1 LAPAARGLDAFCARR
16 RGGLPM
22 PKHTISR
29 RRFVKTAGGAALAA
43 GVASSALAPRA
54 AHAQKKTLRIIQW
67 SHFVPGYDKW
77 FDGVFCK
84 QWGEKHDTDVRVDHI
99 SIGEINAR
107 AAAEVAAQKG
117 HDLFMFLSPPA
128 AYEKQVIDHGEIYQQ
143 VAKKHGKPI
152 DLGHKSTFNPR
163 TKKYFAF
170 SDSYVPDPG
179 NYRQDLWSQ
188 VGYPHGPDTYDDLLK
203 GAKAIKDK
211 FGNPCGMGLSQ
222 ELDTNM
228 AVRAILWSFGGSEQ
242 DEEGR
247 VTINSKGTIDAL
259 KYVRELY
266 KQTETP
272 EVFTWDPSS
281 NNRGILAG
289 KLSYVANAISVT
301 RTAEKDNPE
310 MSKKIQLVPAPKGPV
325 RRIAAEHVMDC
336 YVVWNF
342 AENKEGAK
350 QFLVDYIDSFP
361 DAFKASEFYNFPCFA
376 STVPNIKELISN
388 DPKASPPDKYKVLAN
403 VLDWATNVGYP
414 GYATAAIDEVFNTFQ
429 LPTMFAKVARD
440 ELSPEDAVKT
450 AEREIKRIFD
460 KWKSA

>member
-1 LAPAARGLDAFCARR
+1 MARR
-16 RGGLPM
+16 
-22 PKHTISR
+22 TISR
-29 RRFVKTAGGAALAA
+29 RRFIQTTGAAALGAGLAA
-43 GVASSALAPRA
+43 TGLVPERA
-54 AHAQKKTLRIIQW
+54 RAQGKTLKIIQW

-84 QWGEKHDTDVRVDHI
+84 QWGEKHGTHVVVDHI

-107 AAAEVAAQKG
+107 AAAEVSAQQG

-128 AYEKQVIDHGEIYQQ
+128 AYEKQVIDHSEIYQA
-143 VAKKHGKPI
+143 VSKKHGKPI
-152 DLGHKSTFNPR
+152 ELGHRSSFNPK

-179 NYRQDLWSQ
+179 NYRQDLWEQ
-188 VGYPHGPDTYDDLLK
+188 VGFPKGPDTWDDLRK

-211 FGNPCGMGLSQ
+211 IGNPCGIGLSQ

-228 AVRAILWSFGGSEQ
+228 AVRALLWSFGGSEQ
-242 DEEGR
+242 DENGQ
-247 VTINSKGTIDAL
+247 VVINSPQTIEAL
-259 KYVRELY
+259 KFMRALY
-266 KQTETP
+266 KEAETP

-301 RTAEKDNPE
+301 RTAEKENPD
-310 MSKKIQLVPAPKGPV
+310 MSKKIQLVAAPKGPV

-336 YVVWNF
+336 YVIWNF
-342 AENKEGAK
+342 AANKEGAK
-350 QFLVDYIDSFP
+350 QFLVDYIDQFGE
-361 DAFKASEFYNFPCFA
+361 AFKASEFYNFPCFP
-376 STVPNIKELISN
+376 STVPNLKEQLGK
-388 DPKASPPDKYKVLAN
+388 DAKASPPEKYAVLGN
-403 VLDWATNVGYP
+403 VLEWATNVGYP

-440 ELSPEDAVKT
+440 ELSPEDA
-450 AEREIKRIFD
+450 ARAADRELKRIFE
-460 KWKSA
+460 KWK